1 MLARSHCAV
10 WLPVLPGCR
19 KWSSAKRYD
28 HSRDPASNS
37 APTQTQTP
45 TPTPIPTLTLIPTSP
60 TPTSS
65 PGAQDA
71 ELVDFFRIGERAIGE
86 IRYLRATSFGLENQ
100 SRADTDC
107 DCDTDSDT
115 DSEGVPEHAAAARAS
130 S

>member
-1 MLARSHCAV
+1 MPQLR
-10 WLPVLPGCR
+10 P
-19 KWSSAKRYD
+19 
-28 HSRDPASNS
+28 DPA
-37 APTQTQTP
+37 PTL
-45 TPTPIPTLTLIPTSP
+45 TPIPVPTP

-71 ELVDFFRIGERAIGE
+71 ELVDFFRIGSFAIARS
-86 IRYLRATSFGLENQ
+86 RYLRAIAKE

>member
-1 MLARSHCAV
+1 MPHPR
-10 WLPVLPGCR
+10 P
-19 KWSSAKRYD
+19 
-28 HSRDPASNS
+28 DPA
-37 APTQTQTP
+37 
-45 TPTPIPTLTLIPTSP
+45 PTLTPIP

-71 ELVDFFRIGERAIGE
+71 ELVDFFRIGSFAIARS
-86 IRYLRATSFGLENQ
+86 RYLRAIAKE